1 MMTKL
6 WPQLESIGPWIGAS
20 AYIII
25 LGITMVWRFE
35 SGAWRSIKLLDESE
49 RDAAGIAPIGPGVP
63 AAMAEGSYRDLAEE
77 IAESVS
83 KSLPRK

>member
-1 MMTKL
+1 MTRL
-6 WPQLESIGPWIGAS
+6 WPQMESIGPWIGAS
-20 AYIII
+20 AYIIV
-25 LGITMVWRFE
+25 LGITMFYRFE
-35 SGAWRSIKLLDESE
+35 SGAWRSIKLLGEAK

-83 KSLPRK
+83 KSSHKE